1 MFPDKT
7 LFETTRWSTVIQAA
21 GSESTEAR
29 AALDLLCRIYWK
41 PLYVYLR
48 QRGYTNHDAEDLTQD
63 FLAYLLSHHA
73 LSTVNPRK
81 GKFRG
86 FLLASLKNFLANQW
100 DRARA
105 QKRGGGRVWVPLDDP
120 EVERLYSLER
130 ADQMSPDK
138 MFERHWALTVL
149 RHVRAKLRVEYAA
162 AGKLKRF
169 NRLVSFLPGEQCQ
182 TTQAEAAK
190 TLQLTEGAF
199 KVEVHRLR
207 RRFAEQLRQEI
218 SRTVTRPEEID
229 EELRYLIEV
238 LNGS

>member
-1 MFPDKT
+1 MFQDQA

-21 GSESTEAR
+21 GTESAGAR
-29 AALDLLCRIYWK
+29 EALDQLCRIYWK

-48 QRGYTNHDAEDLTQD
+48 QRGYTSHDAEDLTQD
-63 FLAYLLSHHA
+63 FLAYLLSRHA
-73 LSTVNPRK
+73 FRTVDRRK

-86 FLLASLKNFLANQW
+86 FLLASLKNFLANEW
-100 DRARA
+100 DRAHA
-105 QKRGGGRVWVPLDDP
+105 LKRGGGRTLVPLDDP

-149 RHVRAKLRVEYAA
+149 RQVRTRLRAEYAA

-169 NRLVSFLPGEQCQ
+169 NRLVSFLPGEPCH

-190 TLQLTEGAF
+190 TIQLSESAF

-207 RRFAEQLRQEI
+207 RRFGEQLREEI
-218 SRTVTRPEEID
+218 SQTVNRPEEVD

-238 LNGS
+238 LSQ